1 MKILGVDSSG
11 LTASV
16 SVYEDGKIIAVNSVN
31 NNKTHSQTL
40 LPMIDYVMK
49 QAELEPEELDAIAT
63 ACGPGSFTGLRIGA
77 ATVKGL
83 SLALDI
89 PVIPVSTLEGLAY
102 NAVGMYGI
110 VCPVMDAR
118 RGQVYTAAYRFK
130 GDSYEEIISK
140 RAVPVGELADE
151 LDALRGDKRIIFL
164 GDGVNVHE
172 EFIREHFGENAY
184 IVLPHHRLQDA
195 SSVAVLGAMLF
206 KDGKYVSG
214 DAFEPEY
221 LRLSQAERERLE
233 KEKP

>member
-102 NAVGMYGI
+102 NAVGMGGI

-172 EFIREHFGENAY
+172 EFIREHFGKNAY

>member
-49 QAELEPEELDAIAT
+49 QAEFEPEELDAIAT

-102 NAVGMYGI
+102 NAVGMDGI

-172 EFIREHFGENAY
+172 EFIREHFGENAH

>member
-102 NAVGMYGI
+102 NAVGMDGI

-172 EFIREHFGENAY
+172 EFIREHFGKNAY

-214 DAFEPEY
+214 DAFEREY
-221 LRLSQAERERLE
+221 LRLAQAERERLE